1 MLSPGIRSQVTPES
15 GRGHA
20 GWDELERRAQSLQ
33 ERLLPCGW
41 LDLVRQVL
49 LFAVAYVAYS
59 VVRAFAEVNG
69 SIAFDHAYEIVK
81 LERSLHVFV
90 EPQIQAWAMGSHG
103 LVDVASWLYVNAQ
116 STIAIAALVYIY
128 LRRHESYRL
137 VRNRLVIAMGIALIG
152 YALFPT
158 APPRFLPEWGFV
170 DTVANTTGVT
180 GAHANASMT
189 GLVNPYAAVPSMHV
203 AVASLLGFE
212 LAKLARVRAL
222 RILWRLYPVAIAFV
236 VIVTANHFIFDVATG
251 ALTAALSA
259 YLAQRL
265 APLAWRLRSLY
276 APAQAGG

>member
-1 MLSPGIRSQVTPES
+1 MLSPGISPQTTPEGGS
-15 GRGHA
+15 GSVGWRGLRR
-20 GWDELERRAQSLQ
+20 WTESLPERV
-33 ERLLPCGW
+33 LPCGW
-41 LDLVRQVL
+41 LDLLRQVL
-49 LFAVAYVAYS
+49 IFASAYVAYS
-59 VVRAFAEVNG
+59 VVRAVAEVNG
-69 SIAFDHAYEIVK
+69 SIAFDHAYEIVN

-90 EPQIQAWAMGSHG
+90 EPQIQAWAMGSH
-103 LVDVASWLYVNAQ
+103 LLIDVASWLYVNAQ

-137 VRNRLVIAMGIALIG
+137 LRNRLVIAMGIALIG

-180 GAHANASMT
+180 GAHADASMT

-212 LAKLARVRAL
+212 LARLARVRAAK
-222 RILWRLYPVAIAFV
+222 ILWRLYPVAIAFV
-236 VIVTANHFIFDVATG
+236 VIVTANHFIFDVVTG
-251 ALTAALSA
+251 ALTAVMAS
-259 YLAQRL
+259 YLAPRL

-276 APAQAGG
+276 APAQAGS